1 MDPDVFYLDSYLVCM
16 EARLSDD
23 CHDGTC
29 AKMSDAGAPCPGD
42 AVSSN
47 RVCNILNNLANI
59 FFTINV

>member
-47 RVCNILNNLANI
+47 QIGNILN
-59 FFTINV
+59 